1 MRLDELT
8 DGFTVVCAAGDS
20 GAGSVTEISGLA
32 YDSRAVGPGDLFF
45 CVSGFRS
52 DGHDFAA
59 QAVESGAAALVVE
72 RPLGLSVPEVMVSS
86 GRAAMGPLASRFFGD
101 PTATLRVL
109 GITGTNGKT
118 TTAYLARALLEA
130 AGTQCGLLG
139 TVKSVVG
146 GKERPVLRTTP
157 EAIDLQA
164 DFRAMLD
171 GGDEACAMEVS
182 SHALE
187 LGRSEGIHFA
197 AAIFTNISRDHLDFH
212 DTMEDYFQAKRRLF
226 VPPSSPLE
234 RTPASPLARVPEA
247 SVVNV
252 GDPYGRQLALE
263 IDGVRT
269 FAVDA
274 PADYSATALR
284 CDFERCRFR
293 LHTPVGE
300 REVALPM
307 PGRFNVANALAALAG
322 VHVLGGDLDL
332 LVAALERGVRV
343 PGRFE
348 PVEEGQD
355 FAVLV
360 DYAHTPDSLENV
372 LLAARDLARPDQR
385 AQGRVVCVFGAGGDR
400 DRGKRPLMGEIA
412 ARLADVVL
420 VTSDNPRSEDP
431 EQIIAEIMAGIEPAT
446 REGPEVRS
454 APGVPAVRSITD
466 RRAAIAHAI
475 ETARPGDLV
484 VIAGKGHEQ
493 GQEFAA
499 GRKEP
504 FDDVTVAREALRTL
518 APRVELAVS
527 DA

>member
-8 DGFTVVCAAGDS
+8 AGFTVVCPS
-20 GAGSVTEISGLA
+20 GEGGASSVTEVSGLA

-45 CVSGFRS
+45 CVSGFRN

-59 QAVESGAAALVVE
+59 RALESGAAALVVE
-72 RPLGLSVPEVMVSS
+72 RPLGLDVPEVVVSS
-86 GRAAMGPLASRFFGD
+86 TRAAMGPLASRFFGD
-101 PTATLRVL
+101 PSATLRVL

-118 TTAYLARALLEA
+118 TTAYLARALSEA
-130 AGTQCGLLG
+130 AGMRCGMLG

-171 GGDEACAMEVS
+171 RGEEACAMEVS

-187 LGRSEGIHFA
+187 LGRSDGIHFA

-212 DTMEDYFQAKRRLF
+212 ETMEDYFQAKRRLF
-226 VPPSSPLE
+226 MPASSPLE
-234 RTPASPLARVPEA
+234 STPASPLARGPEV

-252 GDPYGRQLALE
+252 GDPYGRRLAEE
-263 IDGVRT
+263 INGVRT

-274 PADYSATALR
+274 LADYSASQLR

-293 LHTPVGE
+293 LHTPDGE

-322 VHVLGGDLDL
+322 VHALGGDLDV
-332 LVAALERGVRV
+332 LVAALERGVHV

-348 PVEEGQD
+348 PVDEGQD

-372 LLAARDLARPDQR
+372 LLAARELARPDQR
-385 AQGRVVCVFGAGGDR
+385 ARGRVVCVFGAGGDR

-412 ARLADVVL
+412 ARIADVVF

-431 EQIIAEIMAGIEPAT
+431 DQIIAEIMAGIEPAG
-446 REGPEVRS
+446 REGAEARPV
-454 APGVPAVRSITD
+454 PGVPAIRCVTD
-466 RRAAIAHAI
+466 RRAAIAQAI
-475 ETARPGDLV
+475 EAARKGDVV

-504 FDDVTVAREALRTL
+504 FDDVTVAGEALRAL
-518 APRVELAVS
+518 AQRVELAVPN
-527 DA
+527 A